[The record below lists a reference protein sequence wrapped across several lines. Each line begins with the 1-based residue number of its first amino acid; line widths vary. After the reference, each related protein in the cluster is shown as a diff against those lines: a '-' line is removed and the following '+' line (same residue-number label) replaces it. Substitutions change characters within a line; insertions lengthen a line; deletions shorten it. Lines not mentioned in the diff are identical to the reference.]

1 MEFRDELEDCHFWN
15 MVDSVGVLLDR
26 LESYR
31 NIIRETKPGNIGL
44 DLDYARNLYDTQ
56 IKPEIRRLS
65 KNVQWLLDYGKEDP
79 VIIANFTKED
89 KEALLRA
96 ARKCNWYRWS

>member
-1 MEFRDELEDCHFWN
+1 MKFKDELEDCHFWN
-15 MVDSVGVLLDR
+15 MVDSIGALLDR

-31 NIIRETKPGNIGL
+31 SLIRETEPGKIGI

-65 KNVQWLLDYGKEDP
+65 KNVQWLLDCIEDP
-79 VIIANFTKED
+79 VINTNFTKED
-89 KEALLRA
+89 KNALIKA
-96 ARKCNWYRWS
+96 TRKCTWSRWS